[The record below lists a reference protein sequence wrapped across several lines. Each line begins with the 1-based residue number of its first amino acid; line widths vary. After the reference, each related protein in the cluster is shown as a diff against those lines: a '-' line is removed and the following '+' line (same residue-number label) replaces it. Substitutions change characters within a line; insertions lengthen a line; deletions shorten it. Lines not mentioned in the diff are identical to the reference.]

1 VNSTLPNQQGETS
14 QNMRIAIVAAGLARG
29 TPQNA
34 LVEEYLTRARGIGRQ
49 LGFVSLSVE
58 EVSLSK
64 SRDVHA
70 RIVEEGEKLAARI
83 PSGAHVIALD
93 ARGKG
98 MTSEA
103 FAEMLGAMRD
113 AGARDLV
120 FLIGGPDGLDAGPA
134 VKPGRRLAFGPQ
146 TWPHLL
152 VRSMLAEQIY
162 RALTILGNHPYHRR

>member
-1 VNSTLPNQQGETS
+1 
-14 QNMRIAIVAAGLARG
+14 MRIAIIAAGLARG
-29 TPQNA
+29 TPQNS
-34 LVEEYLTRARGIGRQ
+34 LVDEYLTRARGIGRR
-49 LGFVSLSVE
+49 LGFASVGVE
-58 EVSLSK
+58 EISLSK
-64 SRDVHA
+64 LREERSRIA
-70 RIVEEGEKLAARI
+70 EEGERLASRI
-83 PSGAHVIALD
+83 PPGAHVIALD

-120 FLIGGPDGLDAGPA
+120 FLIGGPDGLNPGPD

-152 VRSMLAEQIY
+152 VRVMLAEQIY
-162 RALTILGNHPYHRR
+162 RALTILANHPYHRG

>member
-1 VNSTLPNQQGETS
+1 
-14 QNMRIAIVAAGLARG
+14 MRIAILAAGLARG
-29 TPQNA
+29 TPQVA
-34 LVEEYLTRARGIGRQ
+34 LVEEYLTRARAIGRR

-58 EVSLSK
+58 EVALSK
-64 SRDVHA
+64 LREAQA
-70 RIVEEGEKLAARI
+70 RVSEEGGRLAARI
-83 PSGAHVIALD
+83 PAGAHVISLD

-120 FLIGGPDGLDAGPA
+120 FLIGGPDGLDCGPA
-134 VKPGRRLAFGPQ
+134 VKPGRSLAFGQQ

-152 VRSMLAEQIY
+152 VRVMLAEQIY
-162 RALTILGNHPYHRR
+162 RALTILGNHPYHRG

>member
-1 VNSTLPNQQGETS
+1 
-14 QNMRIAIVAAGLARG
+14 MRIAILAAGLARG

-49 LGFVSLSVE
+49 LGFHAFAVE

-64 SRDVHA
+64 LREAPA
-70 RIVEEGEKLAARI
+70 RIAEEGAKLAARI

-120 FLIGGPDGLDAGPA
+120 FLIGGPDGLDSGPA

-152 VRSMLAEQIY
+152 VRVMLAEQIY
-162 RALTILGNHPYHRR
+162 RALTILGNHPYHRG

>member
-1 VNSTLPNQQGETS
+1 
-14 QNMRIAIVAAGLARG
+14 MRIAIFAAGLARG
-29 TPQNA
+29 MPQNA

-64 SRDVHA
+64 LRGAHA
-70 RIVEEGEKLAARI
+70 RILEEGEKLASRI
-83 PSGAHVIALD
+83 PPGAHVISLD

-120 FLIGGPDGLDAGPA
+120 FLIGGPDGLDPGPA

-152 VRSMLAEQIY
+152 VRVMLAEQIY
-162 RALTILGNHPYHRR
+162 RALTILGNHPYHRG